1 MTILV
6 ESFIVTFLG
15 VTIGVILGV
24 GLVFCIKKV
33 INKILK

>member
-1 MTILV
+1 MILV
-6 ESFIVTFLG
+6 KSFVITFLG

-24 GLVFCIKKV
+24 GLVFCIEKV